1 MIRVLNKFLIFRRL
15 VVRARDTAYTEK
27 NIKKAF
33 ESTGI
38 HPLNPRTVLG
48 KLKPKN
54 EESRNITRT
63 DGTSPPPVT
72 PTAPR
77 AIGYPKSHDLQMVT
91 RNTPSSSKL
100 KVLIDQLGKAAEGT
114 AADKDLSIGM
124 LKDLRSKAKDLSS
137 AAAKDRCQLSKA
149 RVIGSE
155 EAVRLRDERERKD
168 NIKAVRAAA
177 REKKKQGATQKLAP
191 RTKSKGKEIEVI
203 CLEEELE
210 EFHLSG
216 SDYETM
222 DEEADDT
229 PGLEEEEEEDS
240 FVDIDGTPGTR
251 CDQEGR
257 IRGAGMVGKRV
268 EVVTRSGRRA
278 GRVVSGK

>member
-77 AIGYPKSHDLQMVT
+77 AISHLKRHALQMVT

-100 KVLIDQLGKAAEGT
+100 KVLIDQLGRAVEGT

-137 AAAKDRCQLSKA
+137 AAAKDRRQLSKA
-149 RVIGSE
+149 RGIDSE
-155 EAVRLRDERERKD
+155 EVVRLRGERERKD

-177 REKKKQGATQKLAP
+177 REKKNKVLPKN
-191 RTKSKGKEIEVI
+191 
-203 CLEEELE
+203 
-210 EFHLSG
+210 
-216 SDYETM
+216 
-222 DEEADDT
+222 
-229 PGLEEEEEEDS
+229 
-240 FVDIDGTPGTR
+240 
-251 CDQEGR
+251 
-257 IRGAGMVGKRV
+257 
-268 EVVTRSGRRA
+268 
-278 GRVVSGK
+278 